1 MKSKRM
7 FSEAWESMLRIFKA
21 WKTPFKEAWDN
32 VKGIVTVAI
41 DDIVAYIAELPGK
54 IVEAIKDIPGKFG
67 EVFSDSFDK
76 VKGWLARGSMVEY
89 IKTLGEKIGLAIDDI
104 PGVFDAT
111 FSDAATGVEKRV
123 AAMAAGVAASAKA
136 ASSAIASIGSGGR
149 GTNPADIANIPAF
162 PQHILDMLKERGVAP
177 PGSGFTALAAGG
189 IVTSP
194 TLAMIGES
202 GPEAVVPLD
211 KRGGMGGGGTEI
223 HIHAENLYGY
233 SDFIDAVRQAN
244 LEGGRLGIGLGAA

>member
-1 MKSKRM
+1 M
-7 FSEAWESMLRIFKA
+7 SEA
-21 WKTPFKEAWDN
+21 
-32 VKGIVTVAI
+32 
-41 DDIVAYIAELPGK
+41 
-54 IVEAIKDIPGKFG
+54 
-67 EVFSDSFDK
+67 FDK
-76 VKGWLARGSMVEY
+76 VKGWIARGSMVEY
-89 IKTLGEKIGLAIDDI
+89 IKTLGEKIDLGIDNI
-104 PGVFDAT
+104 PGVFDAK
-111 FSDAATGVEKRV
+111 FLKAATKVKDRV
-123 AAMAAGVAASAKA
+123 DAMEASVKASAAA

-177 PGSGFTALAAGG
+177 PGSGFTTLATGG
-189 IVTSP
+189 IVKSP

-211 KRGGMGGGGTEI
+211 RMGGMGGGGTEI